1 MRFDRSRVGIVRES
15 EEFRVNSH
23 RLAQFAAALG
33 DTNPE
38 HAAGRIAPPVFAHI
52 PVMQLLVEE
61 LTAATD
67 GFIIHGEH
75 DFHFHRPI
83 QPGQRLFTRSLL
95 QRLANSKAGVQM
107 IVRAETRTHTDELI
121 AVQYSGCL
129 IQGASL
135 DGDSGEPAPAR
146 PLNEAG
152 TALDSATIALPDEIA
167 WRYADAA
174 RDYSPYTLDAEAA
187 RAKGF
192 PAPILH
198 GMCTLALASR
208 AVVDLG
214 CGGDTRRLKRLGCR
228 FGHPL
233 YLTGGQSL
241 TTTLQEGG
249 SAEGRRVLRFEASDA
264 GGHPVIK
271 NGFAEIQ
278 P

>member
-1 MRFDRSRVGIVRES
+1 MRFDLSRVGIVRES

-33 DTNPE
+33 DANPE

-67 GFIIHGEH
+67 GFVIHGEH

-83 QPGQRLFTRSLL
+83 EPGQRLFTRSVL
-95 QRLANSKAGVQM
+95 QRLAGSKAGVQM
-107 IVRAETRTHTDELI
+107 IVRAETKTHAGDLV

-129 IQGASL
+129 VQGASV
-135 DGDSGEPAPAR
+135 DSDKGEPAPAR

-152 TALDSATIALPDEIA
+152 AALDSVTLALPDDIA

-174 RDYSPYTLDAEAA
+174 RDYSTYTLDAEAA
-187 RAKGF
+187 KAKGF

-249 SAEGRRVLRFEASDA
+249 TAQGRRVLRFASTDA
-264 GGHPVIK
+264 GGHPAIK